1 MAKAHEP
8 FKALGPINWEYSR
21 DPSAEEEAKIRDFLC
36 RTFKDAECIVD
47 SIPGSSPSTQQ
58 TGRPRSST
66 DPNRKTLHNRA
77 HQASDIARE
86 LRKEWKEVKVNPK
99 ENPLGLSVYK
109 LAAKDGKGSWFARR
123 SVHEGQSFDKWK
135 AAMEREF
142 LETMKVKGKPGSGS
156 IRGIGADKRV
166 ERMVL
171 NGCGKLEVYQLSAQ
185 FPGPTT
191 PREFVTMLLTTD
203 CALDSSMPGGPGK
216 SERYFIVVS
225 KPCQHPEC
233 TLQPGFIR
241 GSYESVEVIR
251 EIRCGPKIDP
261 LRRVQSSIDLPADEA
276 NAIARNHEHVVRSA
290 HHPTADCSAEASP
303 DGRQRCKTVAIA
315 GAEGSEQQADAEY
328 ETKIE
333 WLMVTRSDPGGSVPR
348 FMVEKGTPG
357 GIAGDADKFLKW
369 VDTKSM
375 KDLTQPEEDGD
386 GTEAEAG
393 SPDRKEF
400 TQPSKSESERT
411 SNNIRDQAGAKAVE
425 RYNAGSEPSA
435 EAEGPP
441 AVPGIYGMIANAIG
455 AAASVLPN
463 PFGSTQG
470 GDPSLKSSPSIE
482 DDEDDE
488 DDDDDDKSSIHT
500 FLTGQENLAEDGLP
514 DAQLSRANSNNE
526 EQSMNSSNESTTTH
540 SFNGSSLREKELR
553 KLEERRRKLEDRLK
567 RSQNK
572 ALSKRNHEGA
582 SNDDLAKLRE
592 KHEREVLKHKEKF
605 EREMQKLEAKRINEE
620 RKAEERRR
628 KQAEREEK
636 NTLSKELEKVRVE
649 RDVARKQ
656 IEVLKEQI
664 GELQAQ
670 NTMLVAR
677 LGREGITLEG
687 GMADMF
693 SDLRKKSSPGP
704 GGKLSRTST
713 MHAHGIPSHGPTASP
728 SSSTTRVDRPRER
741 ATHMHAEG
749 VA

>member
-1 MAKAHEP
+1 MAKTHEP
-8 FKALGPINWEYSR
+8 FKALGPISWEYAR
-21 DPSAEEEAKIRDFLC
+21 DPSAEEEGELRDLLTK
-36 RTFKDAECIVD
+36 TFKDAECIVD
-47 SIPGSSPSTQQ
+47 SIPGSSASGQQ
-58 TGRPRSST
+58 FGRPRSST
-66 DPNRKTLHNRA
+66 DPNRKSLHNRA
-77 HQASDIARE
+77 HQASDTARE

-142 LETMKVKGKPGSGS
+142 LESMKVKGKPGSGS

-166 ERMVL
+166 ECMAFD
-171 NGCGKLEVYQLSAQ
+171 GCGKLEVYQLSAQ

-203 CALDSSMPGGPGK
+203 CALDASMPGGCGK
-216 SERYFIVVS
+216 KERYFIVVS
-225 KPCQHPEC
+225 KPCVHPEC
-233 TLQPGFIR
+233 APQPGFIR

-251 EIRCGPKIDP
+251 EIRCEPKVDH

-276 NAIARNHEHVVRSA
+276 NAIARSHEHVVRSA
-290 HHPTADCSAEASP
+290 HHSTADGPGETSP
-303 DGRQRCKTVAIA
+303 DGRQRGKTVAIA
-315 GAEGSEQQADAEY
+315 GAEGSERQGDAEY

-375 KDLTQPEEDGD
+375 KDLTRPEEEVV

-393 SPDRKEF
+393 PPDAKES
-400 TQPSKSESERT
+400 TQPSRSESQGM
-411 SNNIRDQAGAKAVE
+411 SNNARDQAGAKTVDK
-425 RYNAGSEPSA
+425 YNAGSEPLA
-435 EAEGPP
+435 EEGGPP

-463 PFGSTQG
+463 PFGYTQG
-470 GDPSLKSSPSIE
+470 GDASLESSPSIE
-482 DDEDDE
+482 DGDG
-488 DDDDDDKSSIHT
+488 DDKSSIHT
-500 FLTGQENLAEDGLP
+500 FLTVQENLAEDDP
-514 DAQLSRANSNNE
+514 RDTQLSRANSNGE
-526 EQSMNSSNESTTTH
+526 EQSTISSNESTTTH

-628 KQAEREEK
+628 KQAERDEK
-636 NTLSKELEKVRVE
+636 STLSKELEKVRAE

-664 GELQAQ
+664 GELQGQ

-693 SDLRKKSSPGP
+693 SDPRKKSSPGP

-713 MHAHGIPSHGPTASP
+713 IHGHGIPSHVPTPSP
-728 SSSTTRVDRPRER
+728 ASSTTRVGRPRER
-741 ATHMHAEG
+741 ATHMPAEG

>member
-1 MAKAHEP
+1 MAKTHEP
-8 FKALGPINWEYSR
+8 FKALGHINWEYRR
-21 DPSAEEEAKIRDFLC
+21 DPSAGEEGILRNFLTK
-36 RTFKDAECIVD
+36 TFKDAECIVD
-47 SIPGSSPSTQQ
+47 SIPGSSASGQQ
-58 TGRPRSST
+58 FGRPRSST
-66 DPNRKTLHNRA
+66 DPNRKSLHNRA

-109 LAAKDGKGSWFARR
+109 LAAKDGRGSWFARR

-142 LETMKVKGKPGSGS
+142 LESMKVKGKPGSGS

-166 ERMVL
+166 ERMAFD
-171 NGCGKLEVYQLSAQ
+171 GCGKLE
-185 FPGPTT
+185 
-191 PREFVTMLLTTD
+191 
-203 CALDSSMPGGPGK
+203 
-216 SERYFIVVS
+216 
-225 KPCQHPEC
+225 
-233 TLQPGFIR
+233 GFIR

-251 EIRCGPKIDP
+251 EIRCEPKVDP

-276 NAIARNHEHVVRSA
+276 NAIARHHEHVVRSA
-290 HHPTADCSAEASP
+290 HHPAADDSGEASS
-303 DGRQRCKTVAIA
+303 DGRQRGKTVAVA
-315 GAEGSEQQADAEY
+315 GAEGSEQQGDAEY

-375 KDLTQPEEDGD
+375 KDLTRPEEEVV
-386 GTEAEAG
+386 GTEAGAG
-393 SPDRKEF
+393 SPDAKES
-400 TQPSKSESERT
+400 TQPSKSESQGM
-411 SNNIRDQAGAKAVE
+411 SNNARDQAGAKTVDK
-425 RYNAGSEPSA
+425 YNAGSEPLA
-435 EAEGPP
+435 EEEGPP

-463 PFGSTQG
+463 PFGYTQG
-470 GDPSLKSSPSIE
+470 GDAPLESSPSI
-482 DDEDDE
+482 E

-500 FLTGQENLAEDGLP
+500 FLTVQENLAEDDP
-514 DAQLSRANSNNE
+514 RDAQLSRANSNGE
-526 EQSMNSSNESTTTH
+526 EQSTISSNESTTTH

-553 KLEERRRKLEDRLK
+553 KLEERKRKLEDRLK

-636 NTLSKELEKVRVE
+636 NTLSKELEKVRAE

-664 GELQAQ
+664 GELQGQ

-713 MHAHGIPSHGPTASP
+713 IHGHGIPSHVPTPSP
-728 SSSTTRVDRPRER
+728 ASSTARVDRLRER
-741 ATHMHAEG
+741 ATHMPAEG

>member
-8 FKALGPINWEYSR
+8 FKALGPINWEFSR
-21 DPSAEEEAKIRDFLC
+21 GPSAEEEAKIRDFLS

-47 SIPGSSPSTQQ
+47 SIPGSSPSVQQ
-58 TGRPRSST
+58 PGRPRSST

-109 LAAKDGKGSWFARR
+109 LAAKDGRGSWFARR
-123 SVHEGQSFDKWK
+123 SVHEGQNFDKWK

-142 LETMKVKGKPGSGS
+142 LESMKVKGKPGSGS

-171 NGCGKLEVYQLSAQ
+171 DGCGKLEVYQLSAQ

-203 CALDSSMPGGPGK
+203 CALDTSLPGGRGK
-216 SERYFIVVS
+216 SERYFMVVS
-225 KPCQHPEC
+225 KPCLHPEC

-251 EIRCGPKIDP
+251 EIRCESKIDP
-261 LRRVQSSIDLPADEA
+261 LRKVQSSIDLPADEA
-276 NAIARNHEHVVRSA
+276 NAIARNHGHVVRSA
-290 HHPTADCSAEASP
+290 HHSTADGNAEASP
-303 DGRQRCKTVAIA
+303 DGRQLGKTVAIA

-375 KDLTQPEEDGD
+375 KDLTRPEEEVV

-393 SPDRKEF
+393 TPDGNES
-400 TQPSKSESERT
+400 THPSKSESEGT
-411 SNNIRDQAGAKAVE
+411 SNNTRDEAGAKAADK
-425 RYNAGSEPSA
+425 YNAGSEPPA
-435 EAEGPP
+435 QEEGPP
-441 AVPGIYGMIANAIG
+441 VVAGIYGMIANAIG

-463 PFGSTQG
+463 PFGSTQA
-470 GDPSLKSSPSIE
+470 GDASLESSHSIE
-482 DDEDDE
+482 
-488 DDDDDDKSSIHT
+488 DDDDDKSSIHT
-500 FLTGQENLAEDGLP
+500 FLTVQENLAEDGLP
-514 DAQLSRANSNNE
+514 DAQLSRANSHGE
-526 EQSMNSSNESTTTH
+526 EQSTNSSNESTTTH

-553 KLEERRRKLEDRLK
+553 KLEERKRKLEDRLK

-572 ALSKRNHEGA
+572 VLSKRNHEGA

-628 KQAEREEK
+628 KQTEREEK
-636 NTLSKELEKVRVE
+636 NTLSKELEKVRAE

-664 GELQAQ
+664 GELQGQ

-693 SDLRKKSSPGP
+693 SDQRKKSSPGP

-713 MHAHGIPSHGPTASP
+713 IHGHGIPSHVPTPSP
-728 SSSTTRVDRPRER
+728 ASSTARVDRPRER
-741 ATHMHAEG
+741 ATHMHTEG

>member
-21 DPSAEEEAKIRDFLC
+21 DPSPEEETKIRDFLS

-47 SIPGSSPSTQQ
+47 SIPGCSPSAQLL
-58 TGRPRSST
+58 GRPRSST
-66 DPNRKTLHNRA
+66 DPNRKSLHNRA

-109 LAAKDGKGSWFARR
+109 LAAKDGRGSWFARR
-123 SVHEGQSFDKWK
+123 SVHEGQNFDKWK

-142 LETMKVKGKPGSGS
+142 LESMKVKGKPGSGS

-166 ERMVL
+166 ERMAL
-171 NGCGKLEVYQLSAQ
+171 DGCGKLEVYQLSAQ

-203 CALDSSMPGGPGK
+203 CALDTSMPGGRGK
-216 SERYFIVVS
+216 SERYFMVVS
-225 KPCQHPEC
+225 KPCVHPEC
-233 TLQPGFIR
+233 VLQPGFIR

-251 EIRCGPKIDP
+251 EIRCEPKIDP
-261 LRRVQSSIDLPADEA
+261 LRKVQSSIDLPADEA
-276 NAIARNHEHVVRSA
+276 NAIARNHEHVVRST
-290 HHPTADCSAEASP
+290 HHSRAEDAAETST
-303 DGRQRCKTVAIA
+303 DGRQCGKTVAIA

-375 KDLTQPEEDGD
+375 KDLTQPEEEVV

-393 SPDRKEF
+393 PPEWRES
-400 TQPSKSESERT
+400 TQPSKSESEGT
-411 SNNIRDQAGAKAVE
+411 SNNTRDQAGAKAVDK
-425 RYNAGSEPSA
+425 YNAGSESPA
-435 EAEGPP
+435 EEEGPP

-470 GDPSLKSSPSIE
+470 GDNSPESSPSIK
-482 DDEDDE
+482 

-500 FLTGQENLAEDGLP
+500 FLTVQENLAEDGQP
-514 DAQLSRANSNNE
+514 DGQLSRANSNGE
-526 EQSMNSSNESTTTH
+526 EQSTNSSNESTTTH

-553 KLEERRRKLEDRLK
+553 KLEERKRKLEDRLK

-636 NTLSKELEKVRVE
+636 NTLSKELEKVRAE

-664 GELQAQ
+664 GELQGQ

-713 MHAHGIPSHGPTASP
+713 IHGHGIPSHVPTPSP
-728 SSSTTRVDRPRER
+728 ASSTARVDRPRER

>member
-8 FKALGPINWEYSR
+8 LQALGPINWEYSR
-21 DPSAEEEAKIRDFLC
+21 DPSTEEEAKIRNLLSK
-36 RTFKDAECIVD
+36 TFKDAECIVD
-47 SIPGSSPSTQQ
+47 SIPGSSPSAQQ
-58 TGRPRSST
+58 LGRPRSST
-66 DPNRKTLHNRA
+66 DPSRKSLHNRA

-109 LAAKDGKGSWFARR
+109 LAAKDGRGSWFARR
-123 SVHEGQSFDKWK
+123 SVHEGQNFDKWK

-142 LETMKVKGKPGSGS
+142 LESMKVKGKPGSGS

-166 ERMVL
+166 ERMVFD
-171 NGCGKLEVYQLSAQ
+171 GCGKLE
-185 FPGPTT
+185 
-191 PREFVTMLLTTD
+191 
-203 CALDSSMPGGPGK
+203 
-216 SERYFIVVS
+216 
-225 KPCQHPEC
+225 
-233 TLQPGFIR
+233 GFIR

-251 EIRCGPKIDP
+251 EIRCEPKIDP
-261 LRRVQSSIDLPADEA
+261 LRKVQSSIDLPADEA
-276 NAIARNHEHVVRSA
+276 NAIARHHEHVVRSA
-290 HHPTADCSAEASP
+290 HHSTPDDTAETSP
-303 DGRQRCKTVAIA
+303 DGLQRGKAIAIA

-348 FMVEKGTPG
+348 FMVEKGTPA

-375 KDLTQPEEDGD
+375 KELTQPEEEVVGP
-386 GTEAEAG
+386 EAETG
-393 SPDRKEF
+393 SLDGKES
-400 TQPSKSESERT
+400 TQPSKYESEGT
-411 SNNIRDQAGAKAVE
+411 SNNTRDQAGAKAADK
-425 RYNAGSEPSA
+425 YNAGSEVPA
-435 EAEGPP
+435 EEEGPP
-441 AVPGIYGMIANAIG
+441 AVPGIYGMIASAIG

-470 GDPSLKSSPSIE
+470 GDTSVPSSPTIE
-482 DDEDDE
+482 
-488 DDDDDDKSSIHT
+488 DDDDKSSIHT
-500 FLTGQENLAEDGLP
+500 FLTVQENLAEDGLP
-514 DAQLSRANSNNE
+514 DSQLSRANTNGE
-526 EQSMNSSNESTTTH
+526 EQSVNSSNESTTTH
-540 SFNGSSLREKELR
+540 SFNGSSVREKELR

-636 NTLSKELEKVRVE
+636 NTLSKELEKVRAE

-664 GELQAQ
+664 GELQGQ

-713 MHAHGIPSHGPTASP
+713 IHGHGIPSHVPTPSP
-728 SSSTTRVDRPRER
+728 ASSTTRVDRPRER

>member
-21 DPSAEEEAKIRDFLC
+21 DPSAEEEAKIRDFLF

-47 SIPGSSPSTQQ
+47 SIPGSSPSAQQ
-58 TGRPRSST
+58 PGRQRSST
-66 DPNRKTLHNRA
+66 DPNRKSLHNRA
-77 HQASDIARE
+77 HQASDVARE

-123 SVHEGQSFDKWK
+123 SVHEGQNFDKWK
-135 AAMEREF
+135 VAMEREF
-142 LETMKVKGKPGSGS
+142 LESMKVKGKPGSGS

-166 ERMVL
+166 ERMDL
-171 NGCGKLEVYQLSAQ
+171 DGCGKLE
-185 FPGPTT
+185 
-191 PREFVTMLLTTD
+191 
-203 CALDSSMPGGPGK
+203 GGRGK
-216 SERYFIVVS
+216 PERYFVVVS
-225 KPCQHPEC
+225 KPCVHPEC
-233 TLQPGFIR
+233 ALQSGFIR

-251 EIRCGPKIDP
+251 EIRCEPKIDP

-290 HHPTADCSAEASP
+290 HHSTTDGSAETNQ
-303 DGRQRCKTVAIA
+303 DGRQRGKTVAIA
-315 GAEGSEQQADAEY
+315 GAEGNEQQADAEY

-375 KDLTQPEEDGD
+375 KELTQPEEEVV
-386 GTEAEAG
+386 GTETEAG
-393 SPDRKEF
+393 PPDAKES
-400 TQPSKSESERT
+400 TPPSKSKSEGMSDNT
-411 SNNIRDQAGAKAVE
+411 RDQAAAKAIDK
-425 RYNAGSEPSA
+425 YNAGSEPLA
-435 EAEGPP
+435 EEEGPP

-463 PFGSTQG
+463 PFGSAQA
-470 GDPSLKSSPSIE
+470 GDTSLESPPSAEE
-482 DDEDDE
+482 DN
-488 DDDDDDKSSIHT
+488 DDDKSSIHT
-500 FLTGQENLAEDGLP
+500 FLTVQENLAEDDP
-514 DAQLSRANSNNE
+514 RDAQLSRANSNGE
-526 EQSMNSSNESTTTH
+526 EQSTISSNESTTTH

-553 KLEERRRKLEDRLK
+553 KLEERKRKLEDRLK

-628 KQAEREEK
+628 KQAEREER
-636 NTLSKELEKVRVE
+636 NTLSKELEKVRAE

-664 GELQAQ
+664 GELQGQ

-713 MHAHGIPSHGPTASP
+713 IHGHGIPSHVPAPSP
-728 SSSTTRVDRPRER
+728 ASSTARGDRPRER